1 MMTLILE
8 RVAAGHFALG
18 EIGTRRN
25 ERRFGATIE
34 ASGESWRLSRAAF
47 GFGQTIV
54 ALDAADGSPKARY
67 VPRGFL
73 HLRGI
78 YGGELRIG
86 GRVLGWRANRQLGRR
101 FSLTEGEEEIATFE
115 AGSAAKP
122 VRLELVVPDVF
133 SRSSC
138 CSAVTSS
145 SRRSTPRRSES
156 RRGPQ
161 PPRPAAL
168 VPSDPEVRRGRRQPP
183 ARQSAWI

>member
-1 MMTLILE
+1 MTTLTLE

-54 ALDAADGSPKARY
+54 AVDAADGSPKARY

-122 VRLELVVPDVF
+122 VRLELVLPD
-133 SRSSC
+133 RLQPLELLLLLC
-138 CSAVTSS
+138 CHIVKQAVDTA
-145 SRRSTPRRSES
+145 TI
-156 RRGPQ
+156 GVATG
-161 PPRPAAL
+161 AATAAAGGAGS
-168 VPSDPEVRRGRRQPP
+168 VGS
-183 ARQSAWI
+183 

>member
-1 MMTLILE
+1 MMTLTLE

-18 EIGTRRN
+18 EIGTLRS

-34 ASGESWRLSRAAF
+34 AGGESWRLSRAAF

-101 FSLTEGEEEIATFE
+101 FSLTEDEGEIATFE

-122 VRLELVVPDVF
+122 VRLELVVPD
-133 SRSSC
+133 RLQPLELLLC
-138 CSAVTSS
+138 CHIVKQAVDTA
-145 SRRSTPRRSES
+145 TI
-156 RRGPQ
+156 GVATG
-161 PPRPAAL
+161 AATAAAGGAGS
-168 VPSDPEVRRGRRQPP
+168 VGS
-183 ARQSAWI
+183 